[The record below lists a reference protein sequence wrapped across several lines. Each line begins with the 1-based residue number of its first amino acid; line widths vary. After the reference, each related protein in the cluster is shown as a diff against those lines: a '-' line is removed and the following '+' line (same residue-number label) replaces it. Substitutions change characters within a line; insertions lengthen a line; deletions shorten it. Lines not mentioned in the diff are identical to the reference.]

1 MEEMNID
8 LSKLIDLIK
17 KNIFFIIITTLLCG
31 LITAMIS
38 KFVIQPKY
46 SSSISV
52 YLTNDERSNQS
63 VNEDYQA
70 VMLNQKLVQT
80 YDELLKTRK
89 VSQDVVDTLG
99 LSIDPSEVQKMISL
113 KSMGESQF
121 IKVSI
126 TTDSPTEAYNIANQ
140 IVISLK
146 KVSTDIRGTDN
157 VRLVDAATM
166 PERPSSPNIFKN
178 TLIGMIFGVFL
189 ALSFIL
195 IRSAMDTTVKRTDF
209 IEEELGLT
217 VLGTIPKIKK

>member
-17 KNIFFIIITTLLCG
+17 KNLFFIIITTLLCG
-31 LITAMIS
+31 LITAIIS

-166 PERPSSPNIFKN
+166 PEKPSSPNIFKN

-195 IRSAMDTTVKRTDF
+195 TRSAMDTTVKSTDF

>member
-8 LSKLIDLIK
+8 LSKLIALIK

>member
-17 KNIFFIIITTLLCG
+17 KNLFFIIITTLLCG

-166 PERPSSPNIFKN
+166 PERPSSPNIIKN